1 MRVDDSEQLINLVFK
16 SKFIHILGAGLN
28 SERPAHSAV
37 NDLSERGW
45 NPIPIHPRDAGA
57 SISGYP
63 IRPMIEDGIQPE
75 IVVLFLAPERAR
87 EAVRRLLLLTA
98 SLALSGARNRTTI
111 SG

>member
-1 MRVDDSEQLINLVFK
+1 MRVDDSEQLINLVLK

-63 IRPMIEDGIQPE
+63 IRPMIEDGIEPE
-75 IVVLFLAPERAR
+75 IVVLFLHLKEQER
-87 EAVRRLLLLTA
+87 
-98 SLALSGARNRTTI
+98 LSGNCYFAIMNLLH
-111 SG
+111 